1 MLAMPQM
8 RAVKAEL
15 DEKNP
20 TCKIVTYEGAS
31 SPRELLENCVIQAKA
46 ALKSLQ
52 QPPKSSSTQKEQ
64 LNEKRELLEAL
75 KRTKEEQIK
84 VFKTEAEKQASEQ
97 DKELLRVFW

>member
-8 RAVKAEL
+8 RTVKAEL

-20 TCKIVTYEGAS
+20 TCKIVTYEGVS